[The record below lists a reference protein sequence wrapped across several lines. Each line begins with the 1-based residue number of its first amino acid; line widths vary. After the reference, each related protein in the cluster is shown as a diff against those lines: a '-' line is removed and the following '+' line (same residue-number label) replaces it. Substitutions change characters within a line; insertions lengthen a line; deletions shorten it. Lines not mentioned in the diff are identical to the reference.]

1 MTLKPESLKN
11 NTPSLKDPEIKDLIQ
26 KYPTSKMKYDQ
37 SEHEDRVLWTKK
49 LVNDLENYLSYDNA
63 IKTTKVTDL
72 QLKIERFNLD

>member
-1 MTLKPESLKN
+1 MKPESLQKP
-11 NTPSLKDPEIKDLIQ
+11 TPSLKDPEIKDLIQ
-26 KYPTSKMKYDQ
+26 KYPTNKVKYDL

-49 LVNDLENYLSYDNA
+49 IVNDLENYLSYDNS